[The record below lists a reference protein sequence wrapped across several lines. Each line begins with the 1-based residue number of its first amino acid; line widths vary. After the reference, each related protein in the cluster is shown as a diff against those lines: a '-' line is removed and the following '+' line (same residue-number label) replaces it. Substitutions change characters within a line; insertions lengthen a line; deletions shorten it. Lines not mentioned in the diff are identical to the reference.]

1 MMNPPE
7 RGGSDEGFRDER
19 LDEALRQQL
28 GLTDDTVLNN
38 QKIDQAI
45 AFLEAVERTHA
56 RNQATPPSADAI
68 VRRPHF
74 ERARRHLAQ
83 WWRAQRIARAGAAV
97 AAVVGLAAL
106 GIGGYLFQT
115 SRPEPATSEPV
126 WRGEAPGSTWR
137 VNDPVLEASALADS
151 LTTMRCGATVR
162 AVRTV
167 SYVDVDLEAPGCDGV
182 QAKAML
188 AKYGLTVQPNG
199 RASLRIETKA
209 TTGK

>member
-1 MMNPPE
+1 MMNPPD

-28 GLTDDTVLNN
+28 GLTSDTALNT

-56 RNQATPPSADAI
+56 RNQATPPSVDTI
-68 VRRPHF
+68 SRRPHF
-74 ERARRHLAQ
+74 ERARSHLAQ
-83 WWRAQRIARAGAAV
+83 WWRAQRVARAGAAV
-97 AAVVGLAAL
+97 AGLAAL

-115 SRPEPATSEPV
+115 SRPEPATAEPV
-126 WRGEAPGSTWR
+126 WRGEPPGSKWR
-137 VNDPVLEASALADS
+137 VNDPASEASALADS

-167 SYVDVDLEAPGCDGV
+167 SYVDVDLEVPGCDGV

-199 RASLRIETKA
+199 RASLRIEAKA

>member
-1 MMNPPE
+1 MMNPPD
-7 RGGSDEGFRDER
+7 RGDPDDGFRDER

-28 GLTDDTVLNN
+28 GLTSDTVLNN

-68 VRRPHF
+68 ARRPYL
-74 ERARRHLAQ
+74 ERARGRLAQ
-83 WWRAQRIARAGAAV
+83 WWRAQRVARAGAAV
-97 AAVVGLAAL
+97 AGLAAL

-137 VNDPVLEASALADS
+137 VNDPALEASALADS

-167 SYVDVDLEAPGCDGV
+167 SYVDVDLEVPDCDGV

-188 AKYGLTVQPNG
+188 AKYGLTVHPNG

-209 TTGK
+209 TTGTP

>member
-19 LDEALRQQL
+19 LDKALRQQL
-28 GLTDDTVLNN
+28 GLTNDTALNN

-56 RNQATPPSADAI
+56 RNQSSPSDES
-68 VRRPHF
+68 VEPRSYF
-74 ERARRHLAQ
+74 ERGRRHLVE
-83 WWRAQRIARAGAAV
+83 WWRAQRVALAGAAV
-97 AAVVGLAAL
+97 AGVAAL

-115 SRPEPATSEPV
+115 SRPEPATAEPV
-126 WRGEAPGSTWR
+126 WRGEPPGSKWR
-137 VNDPVLEASALADS
+137 VNDPASEASALADS

-167 SYVDVDLEAPGCDGV
+167 SYVDVDLEVPGCDGV

-199 RASLRIETKA
+199 RASLRIEAKA
-209 TTGK
+209 TTGTP

>member
-1 MMNPPE
+1 MNPPE

-28 GLTDDTVLNN
+28 GLTSDTALNT

-45 AFLEAVERTHA
+45 AFLEAVERTHP

-68 VRRPHF
+68 ARRPYLQ
-74 ERARRHLAQ
+74 RARGRLAQ
-83 WWRAQRIARAGAAV
+83 WWRAQRVALAGAAV
-97 AAVVGLAAL
+97 AGLAAL

-137 VNDPVLEASALADS
+137 VNDPASAATALADS

-167 SYVDVDLEAPGCDGV
+167 SYVDVDLEVPDCDGV

-188 AKYGLTVQPNG
+188 AKYGLTVHPNG

-209 TTGK
+209 TTGTP